1 MTSSLLAI
9 ARDTGY
15 LTPVFLPRMETA
27 AFGKIKELLF
37 SATVRNGNSVQSF
50 HQLEMPDQIKSPDA
64 KRRASDALL

>member
-9 ARDTGY
+9 ARDMGY

-37 SATVRNGNSVQSF
+37 LCHCQKWKFSAIFSS
-50 HQLEMPDQIKSPDA
+50 A
-64 KRRASDALL
+64 